1 MSGGGDESPLLIRS
15 IISEIFYHI
24 AVIMSKRKKRLER
37 IRQNPKNVSFED
49 LRKLL
54 EDYGFVL
61 ERSSGSHHSFK
72 VEINGEYTLFVVPY
86 RRPVKPNYV
95 RDALKLI
102 DEIEGQLPREED
114 EDDESDS

>member
-1 MSGGGDESPLLIRS
+1 MSR
-15 IISEIFYHI
+15 
-24 AVIMSKRKKRLER
+24 RKKRLQR
-37 IRQNPKNVSFED
+37 IRQNPKNVSFDD

-54 EDYGFVL
+54 EDYGFTL

-72 VEINGEYTLFVVPY
+72 VRIKGEYVLFVVPY

-102 DEIEGQLPREED
+102 EEIESELGDEED
-114 EDDESDS
+114 EDNEQPDA

>member
-1 MSGGGDESPLLIRS
+1 
-15 IISEIFYHI
+15 
-24 AVIMSKRKKRLER
+24 MSKRKKRLQR

-49 LRKLL
+49 LRQLL

-72 VEINGEYTLFVVPY
+72 VQIKGETILFVVPY

-95 RDALKLI
+95 KDALLLI
-102 DEIEGQLPREED
+102 EELEAWMELEDKDDED
-114 EDDESDS
+114 EPADE